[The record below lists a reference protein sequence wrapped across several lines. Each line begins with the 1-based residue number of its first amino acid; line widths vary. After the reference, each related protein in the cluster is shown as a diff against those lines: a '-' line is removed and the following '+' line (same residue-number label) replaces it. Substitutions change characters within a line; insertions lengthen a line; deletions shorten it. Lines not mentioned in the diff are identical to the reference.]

1 MESVKK
7 LQDRIKELEKQLA
20 ELQSKDVK
28 PSREKI
34 EKMSS
39 EVDSSNPYRY
49 YFILIIIE
57 GI

>member
-1 MESVKK
+1 MDSVKK
-7 LQDRIKELEKQLA
+7 LQDRVKELEKQLA

-39 EVDSSNPYRY
+39 EVDPSNPYRY
-49 YFILIIIE
+49 FNY
-57 GI
+57 